1 MGGRAL
7 VRSGVGPGIAV
18 LAVGAG
24 VAIAAG
30 SARVG
35 GSILAVLVGLAVWLG
50 WDARR
55 RLGDLAHMQR
65 LAASRQKKQAQ
76 DWAAV
81 MGGVGPRRTRES
93 DSSLALDSRLERMER
108 RLLAFAEAERV
119 RAEAEWARAE
129 EERGRAGARDEALA
143 KGLAAVPGLLEASST
158 RVRDAVRRSEDHI
171 VRAGWEA
178 TRDVEA
184 LLQVLPLVSTRALL
198 PASGFWAMQPRNLA
212 HLVDLVRRRRP
223 ATVLEL
229 GGGTSTIWLGYL
241 LEETGG
247 RLVSI
252 DHDPDFAALTRAAAE
267 RHGLT
272 QVVEVRVAPLV
283 PVDPDQPDA
292 RWYDSALFGDVVDV
306 DLLVI
311 DGPPKATGPQARSHA
326 LPRLLPQMSRDF
338 AVALDDAERPD
349 EAAAV
354 ERWLD
359 AVTGLRRE
367 DEGMSNLAVLVRSA
381 GEP

>member
-1 MGGRAL
+1 MSRLAPLRRGVAPAIGLATVGGATAF
-7 VRSGVGPGIAV
+7 GVGQP
-18 LAVGAG
+18 
-24 VAIAAG
+24 
-30 SARVG
+30 RVG
-35 GSILAVLVGLAVWLG
+35 GAIVALLVGVVTWFG

-65 LAASRQKKQAQ
+65 LAASRQKTQAQ

-93 DSSLALDSRLERMER
+93 DSSRALDSRLERMER
-108 RLLAFAEAERV
+108 RLLASAEAERV
-119 RAEAEWARAE
+119 RADAEWARAE
-129 EERGRAGARDEALA
+129 EERGRSGARDEALA
-143 KGLAAVPGLLEASST
+143 QGLAAVPGLLEASST
-158 RVRDAVRRSEDHI
+158 RVREAVRRSEDHI

-212 HLVDLVRRRRP
+212 HLVDVVRRRRP
-223 ATVLEL
+223 TTVLEL

-252 DHDPDFAALTRAAAE
+252 DHDPDFAALTRAAVE

-292 RWYDSALFGDVVDV
+292 RWYDSALFDDVVDV

-311 DGPPKATGPQARSHA
+311 DGPPKATGPQARGHA

-354 ERWLD
+354 ERWLE

-367 DEGMSNLAVLVRSA
+367 DEGTSNLAVLVRTA
-381 GEP
+381 G